1 MKLSNS
7 SVLLILKLSRFCL
20 YFMPLIPVVTLVYFG
35 KGVSLADFFLIQ
47 GIFRIAAF
55 LFEIP
60 SGYLADVFSRKKIMV
75 LATFLQ
81 FLGMFLLIWAQGFWA
96 VVVCESLMGMA
107 SALLSGTGE
116 AYVYDLLKRDGK
128 ENQYVKE
135 NGSIKSFAQ
144 LGMFISMIVGGVLL
158 TMGESVLLCVEAL
171 VVFFGFLLM
180 LLLPEIKEVR
190 RKVVPEASP
199 LKDCLGIVKMSVKHP
214 EIKWLMLF
222 PAIYSTFTIVLL
234 WLFQPM
240 MEMALVPVA
249 LFGIFFAINQG
260 SRVLFSKF
268 AHRILNFWGTRKL
281 LWACVGAL
289 VLGFSAVLLA
299 INSNGFMMPLVYAI
313 CGIAAI
319 VPAVQTMCVLVFND
333 YIHTRIQSNERGTVL
348 SVSAMFN
355 MGISGV
361 VLMGAKPLL
370 NNFGLEMTT
379 VIFLALIVLILIPLK
394 KVLEIK
400 NL

>member
-7 SVLLILKLSRFCL
+7 SALLILKLSRFCL
-20 YFMPLIPVVTLVYFG
+20 YFMPLIPVITLVYFG

-47 GIFRIAAF
+47 GVFRIAAF

-116 AYVYDLLKRDGK
+116 AYVYDLLKRDSK

-180 LLLPEIKEVR
+180 LLLPEIKEIR

-240 MEMALVPVA
+240 MELALVPVA
-249 LFGIFFAINQG
+249 LFGVFFAINQG

-268 AHRILNFWGTRKL
+268 AHRILNMLGTRKL
-281 LWACVGAL
+281 LWVCIGAL

-299 INSNGFMMPLVYAI
+299 INSNGFVMPLVYAI

-319 VPAVQTMCVLVFND
+319 APAVQTMCVLVFND

-348 SVSAMFN
+348 SLSAMFN

-361 VLMGAKPLL
+361 VLMCAKPLL

>member
-1 MKLSNS
+1 MSNAGA
-7 SVLLILKLSRFCL
+7 LLILKLSRFCL
-20 YFMPLIPVVTLVYFG
+20 YFMPLIPVITLVYLG

-75 LATFLQ
+75 LAALLQ
-81 FLGMFLLIWAQGFWA
+81 FLGMLLLIWAQGFWA

-116 AYVYDLLKRDGK
+116 AYVYDLLKREGK
-128 ENQYVKE
+128 ENQYIKE

-144 LGMFISMIVGGVLL
+144 AGTFVSMLLGGVLL
-158 TMGESVLLCVEAL
+158 ARGGNVLLGVEAL
-171 VVFFGFLLM
+171 VVFFGFVLM
-180 LLLPEIKEVR
+180 LFLPEIKEVR

-234 WLFQPM
+234 WLLQPA
-240 MEMALVPVA
+240 MELALVPVA
-249 LFGIFFAINQG
+249 LFGVFFAVNQG

-268 AHRILNFWGTRKL
+268 AHKILNAFGAKRL
-281 LWACVGAL
+281 LVGCVGAL
-289 VLGFSAVLLA
+289 VLGFSAVLLM

-313 CGIAAI
+313 CGMVAI
-319 VPAVQTMCVLVFND
+319 IPAVQTMCVLVFND
-333 YIHTRIQSNERGTVL
+333 YIHHRIQSNERGTVL
-348 SVSAMFN
+348 SVSSMFN
-355 MGISGV
+355 MGISGA
-361 VLMGAKPLL
+361 VLMAAKPLL
-370 NNFGLEMTT
+370 SNFGVEITSF
-379 VIFLALIVLILIPLK
+379 IFLVLVVLILIPLN
-394 KVLEIK
+394 KVFKIK

>member
-7 SVLLILKLSRFCL
+7 SALLILKLSKFCI
-20 YFMPLIPVVTLVYFG
+20 YFMPLIPVVTLVYLG

-60 SGYLADVFSRKKIMV
+60 SGYLADVFSRKKLMV
-75 LATFLQ
+75 LAALLQ

-144 LGMFISMIVGGVLL
+144 VGTFISTVIGGVLL
-158 TMGESVLLCVEAL
+158 ARGENVLLGVEAF

-180 LLLPEIKEVR
+180 LFLPEIKEVR

-214 EIKWLMLF
+214 EIKWLM
-222 PAIYSTFTIVLL
+222 YSVIMV
-234 WLFQPM
+234 
-240 MEMALVPVA
+240 
-249 LFGIFFAINQG
+249 
-260 SRVLFSKF
+260 
-268 AHRILNFWGTRKL
+268 
-281 LWACVGAL
+281 
-289 VLGFSAVLLA
+289 
-299 INSNGFMMPLVYAI
+299 
-313 CGIAAI
+313 
-319 VPAVQTMCVLVFND
+319 VPANDGDGFGSCCVVWHILCYQPGKSCIVF
-333 YIHTRIQSNERGTVL
+333 
-348 SVSAMFN
+348 
-355 MGISGV
+355 
-361 VLMGAKPLL
+361 
-370 NNFGLEMTT
+370 
-379 VIFLALIVLILIPLK
+379 
-394 KVLEIK
+394 
-400 NL
+400 

>member
-7 SVLLILKLSRFCL
+7 GSLLILKLSGFCM

-81 FLGMFLLIWAQGFWA
+81 FLGMFLLIWVQGFWA

-107 SALLSGTGE
+107 VALLSGTGE

-171 VVFFGFLLM
+171 VAFFGFLLM

>member
-1 MKLSNS
+1 MSNAGA
-7 SVLLILKLSRFCL
+7 LLILKLSRFCL
-20 YFMPLIPVVTLVYFG
+20 YFMPLIPVVTLVYLG

-75 LATFLQ
+75 LAALLQ

-144 LGMFISMIVGGVLL
+144 VGTFISMVIGGVLL
-158 TMGESVLLCVEAL
+158 ARGENVLLGVEA
-171 VVFFGFLLM
+171 F
-180 LLLPEIKEVR
+180 LPEIKEVR

-234 WLFQPM
+234 WLLQPA
-240 MEMALVPVA
+240 MELAFVPVA
-249 LFGIFFAINQG
+249 LFGVFFAINQG

-268 AHRILNFWGTRKL
+268 AHKILNALGAKKL
-281 LWACVGAL
+281 LLGCVGAL
-289 VLGFSAVLLA
+289 VLGFSAVLLM

-313 CGIAAI
+313 CGMVAI
-319 VPAVQTMCVLVFND
+319 IPAVQTMCVLVFND
-333 YIHTRIQSNERGTVL
+333 YIHHRIQSNERGTVL
-348 SVSAMFN
+348 SVSSMFN
-355 MGISGV
+355 MGISGA
-361 VLMGAKPLL
+361 VLMAAKPLL
-370 NNFGLEMTT
+370 SNFGVEITSF
-379 VIFLALIVLILIPLK
+379 IFLVLVVFILIPLN
-394 KVLEIK
+394 KVFKIK

>member
-1 MKLSNS
+1 MNISNS
-7 SVLLILKLSRFCL
+7 GALRLLRLSRFCL
-20 YFMPLIPVVTLVYFG
+20 YFLPLIPVVTLVYMG

-75 LATFLQ
+75 LAAFIQ
-81 FLGMFLLIWAQGFWA
+81 FLGMALLIWAQGFWA
-96 VVVCESLMGMA
+96 VVLCESLMGMA

-116 AYVYDLLKRDGK
+116 AYTYDLLKREGK
-128 ENQYVKE
+128 ETQYVKE
-135 NGSIKSFAQ
+135 NGSIKSFGQ
-144 LGMFISMIVGGVLL
+144 VGMFVSMILGGVLL
-158 TMGESVLLCVEAL
+158 AMGELVLLGTEAL

-180 LLLPEIKEVR
+180 MLLPEIKEVR
-190 RKVVPEASP
+190 RKVVPETSP

-240 MEMALVPVA
+240 MELALIPVA
-249 LFGIFFAINQG
+249 LFGVFFGINQG

-268 AHRILNFWGTRKL
+268 AHKILSALGTRKL
-281 LWACVGAL
+281 LLMCVGSL

-299 INSNGFMMPLVYAI
+299 LNSGGFAMPLVYAI
-313 CGIAAI
+313 CGIVAI

-355 MGISGV
+355 MGISGLT
-361 VLMGAKPLL
+361 LMAAKPML
-370 NNFGLEMTT
+370 NNFGIEITAL
-379 VIFLALIVLILIPLK
+379 IFLVLIVVILIPLK
-394 KVLEIK
+394 KVLAIK

>member
-7 SVLLILKLSRFCL
+7 SALLILKLSRFCL

-144 LGMFISMIVGGVLL
+144 LGMLISMIVGGVLL

-214 EIKWLMLF
+214 EIKWVMLF

-379 VIFLALIVLILIPLK
+379 VIFLAVIVLILIPLK

>member
-7 SVLLILKLSRFCL
+7 SALLIFKLSRFCL

-240 MEMALVPVA
+240 MELALVPVA
-249 LFGIFFAINQG
+249 LFGVFFAINQG

-268 AHRILNFWGTRKL
+268 AHRILNMLGTRKL
-281 LWACVGAL
+281 F
-289 VLGFSAVLLA
+289 GFV
-299 INSNGFMMPLVYAI
+299 MPLVYAI

-319 VPAVQTMCVLVFND
+319 APAVQTMCVLVFND